1 MAISNIKLA
10 SEQGVDYGRL
20 QDLLSQQQWKAA
32 NQETTKVL
40 IRATRQPSDALLD
53 GTMIPRL
60 PCTDLNTI
68 DQLWRVAS
76 DSHFGLS
83 VQHKIWRNL
92 GQKTDW
98 DAYCQVGEQLGWR
111 SNNSWLNYWQLTLD
125 LSAPAG
131 HLPFSHRWF
140 LAMMQRLEDC
150 RLGD

>member
-10 SEQGVDYGRL
+10 SEQGVDYGQL

-76 DSHFGLS
+76 DLILVSRFNTKS
-83 VQHKIWRNL
+83 
-92 GQKTDW
+92 
-98 DAYCQVGEQLGWR
+98 GETWVKKRIGMPIARWE
-111 SNNSWLNYWQLTLD
+111 NSWDGVLTIV
-125 LSAPAG
+125 G
-131 HLPFSHRWF
+131 
-140 LAMMQRLEDC
+140 
-150 RLGD
+150 